1 MLLKESLS
9 RCQHCSK
16 GSQVP
21 GPSLSHVWPLFLDC
35 FLFLFFSS
43 SSCCL
48 IFLCFS
54 EVSQGESVGVCT
66 GLMPGLPGP
75 SPSLPFPH
83 LTLLPSRSPAYP
95 PLPTHKHPLSQLV
108 NKLLF
113 LVFYFGKCLNID
125 TNRRPSIMSLYTY
138 TRFNHHPLMA
148 TLFSSITACVC
159 LHPQHLNL
167 ISSLVNKEREKKH
180 KSADATL
187 WAELPANRGNYSAK
201 SLEKTLMLGW
211 IGGGRRRG

>member
-1 MLLKESLS
+1 MLLKEGLS
-9 RCQHCSK
+9 RCKRCSK

-21 GPSLSHVWPLFLDC
+21 GPSLSHVWLLFLDC

-66 GLMPGLPGP
+66 VLMLGLPGP
-75 SPSLPFPH
+75 APSLPFPH

-95 PLPTHKHPLSQLV
+95 PLPAHKPLSQLA

-125 TNRRPSIMSLYTY
+125 TNRRPSIASLQTP
-138 TRFNHHPLMA
+138 RPA
-148 TLFSSITACVC
+148 
-159 LHPQHLNL
+159 
-167 ISSLVNKEREKKH
+167 
-180 KSADATL
+180 SAIIHSWL
-187 WAELPANRGNYSAK
+187 LCFLLLLPASA
-201 SLEKTLMLGW
+201 STPNTLT
-211 IGGGRRRG
+211 